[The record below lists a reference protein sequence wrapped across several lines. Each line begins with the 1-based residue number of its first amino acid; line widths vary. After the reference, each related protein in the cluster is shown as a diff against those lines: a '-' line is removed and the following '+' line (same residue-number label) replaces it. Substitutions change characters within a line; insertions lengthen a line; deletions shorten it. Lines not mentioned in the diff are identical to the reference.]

1 MENYKKRKCVDC
13 KFFRDYGPVYA
24 HLVGSYEGE
33 CGIDGHK
40 ILGALLS
47 CTIEDKR
54 IKAEEKNYGKES

>member
-24 HLVGSYEGE
+24 HLVGDYEGE
-33 CGIDGHK
+33 CVLDGHK

-54 IKAEEKNYGKES
+54 IEG

>member
-13 KFFRDYGPVYA
+13 KFFRDYGSVYA
-24 HLVGSYEGE
+24 HLVGAYEGE
-33 CGIDGHK
+33 CVLDGHK

-54 IKAEEKNYGKES
+54 IKAEEKNYGEES